1 VAHPLNGSGFVVPR
15 LEGSGILAASWLSSK
30 WPHRAP
36 EGAVLMRTFLG
47 GARDP
52 RALEQSDR
60 ELIAR
65 SLAAVQPL
73 LGITGDPLLTR
84 VYRWERA
91 NAQHEVGH
99 LERMTAIEG
108 ALDRHPGLFVT
119 GSGFRGVGIP
129 DCIADGRSTAR
140 AAARWL
146 ESVETPAS
154 RLEEPRQPRVRA

>member
-1 VAHPLNGSGFVVPR
+1 
-15 LEGSGILAASWLSSK
+15 SSK
-30 WPHRAP
+30 WPYRAP
-36 EGAVLMRTFLG
+36 EDTVLMRTFVG

-73 LGITGDPLLTR
+73 LGITRDPLLTR

-91 NAQHEVGH
+91 NAQHDVGH
-99 LERMTAIEG
+99 LERMAAIEG

-129 DCIADGRSTAR
+129 DCVADGRSTAK
-140 AAARWL
+140 AVARWL
-146 ESVETPAS
+146 ETAAMSAH
-154 RLEEPRQPRVRA
+154 RVDTRVQAR